1 MASKVAGFHHRIEK
15 KTNPEWKNT
24 CQFWKASDD

>member
-15 KTNPEWKNT
+15 KTNPEKKRK
-24 CQFWKASDD
+24 QLH

>member
-15 KTNPEWKNT
+15 KTNPEKKT
-24 CQFWKASDD
+24 KPLH

>member
-15 KTNPEWKNT
+15 KTNAEKKTKPLH
-24 CQFWKASDD
+24 